1 MMISY
6 MYIILFKYTYM
17 HAYERHHHRHPR
29 NYRAQL
35 YATVL
40 HPARLSLDTR
50 RSCDRMRVYVHGA
63 SADASSCV
71 CVCVC
76 VVLSRF
82 SRDLWD
88 PFIANNQ
95 CSCPCWWYFF
105 IHTSKMRPGPDLL
118 QTVRP
123 GPDLLQTV
131 PTPVLN
137 VDFLMIMRVKGP
149 VGSIYCRQSM
159 FCPCWW
165 SPFIQTRDGY
175 VQIITEI
182 HSHSMCLCNLSCPDF
197 HQGLF
202 LWWCMCVCVCVENV
216 RTTSVSCLCVCVCVC
231 KCVCLCWGV
240 SQNVTNW
247 VCVCVGDVCGF
258 VCVSRNL
265 CDVVLNYYRQR
276 LFLSCLM
283 IFSCSIMTDYVQMI
297 T

>member
-1 MMISY
+1 MHMNG
-6 MYIILFKYTYM
+6 IIIVILVIIEHNCM
-17 HAYERHHHRHPR
+17 PR
-29 NYRAQL
+29 CFIQL
-35 YATVL
+35 GCPWTQDVL
-40 HPARLSLDTR
+40 AIVCACMFTGHLPTR
-50 RSCDRMRVYVHGA
+50 RA
-63 SADASSCV
+63 V

-165 SPFIQTRDGY
+165 SPFIQNRDGY
-175 VQIITEI
+175 VEIITEI

-197 HQGLF
+197 HEGLF
-202 LWWCMCVCVCVENV
+202 LWWCVCVCVCVENV

-240 SQNVTNW
+240 SQNVRNW

-265 CDVVLNYYRQR
+265 CDLVLNYYRQR
-276 LFLSCLM
+276 LFWSCLM
-283 IFSCSIMTDYVQMI
+283 IFSCSIMTDYDWLC
-297 T
+297 TND